1 MVVEVSRLTCRE
13 LCMEGAAVEGGVFN
27 APRDA
32 SIPESADL
40 VAIIV
45 AMNDFLQVRRRPLF
59 GGAPTSMSLNS
70 DLQSESCAESL
81 GS

>member
-45 AMNDFLQVRRRPLF
+45 AMNDFLQVRRAYMKELVVHRRL
-59 GGAPTSMSLNS
+59 
-70 DLQSESCAESL
+70 CR
-81 GS
+81 